1 MSSSLVWRAKLA
13 RSTDFGAWH
22 GEISANLENESTGIG
37 SAASEAL
44 TTLSCP
50 RELVHRWQWPQMSAA
65 IYRKRCVFCT
75 LHKQRFRQG
84 RIHVSWQVTQINPT
98 KGVAMAWQV
107 FYPNPLGCAPRFPRP
122 CQALCLGGR
131 SQFHHLQMVT
141 RGDKVQPRSIYR
153 GHATLGYRISQI
165 SHRSE
170 FLWDKNV
177 KNVQKQSWGCGHFC
191 EQSPA
196 CR

>member
-1 MSSSLVWRAKLA
+1 
-13 RSTDFGAWH
+13 
-22 GEISANLENESTGIG
+22 
-37 SAASEAL
+37 
-44 TTLSCP
+44 
-50 RELVHRWQWPQMSAA
+50 MSAA

-131 SQFHHLQMVT
+131 SQFHHVQMVT
-141 RGDKVQPRSIYR
+141 RGHQCSLEASIEVTR
-153 GHATLGYRISQI
+153 PWATKYHRYLTDLNISETKM
-165 SHRSE
+165 SKMS
-170 FLWDKNV
+170 KNKAEV
-177 KNVQKQSWGCGHFC
+177 VAIFANN
-191 EQSPA
+191 P
-196 CR
+196 